1 MFTLPD
7 IIKSRL
13 TAIKWLAAL
22 VLFALWTVSVYR
34 FASSNV
40 ATACERDAAVQ
51 VATSAS
57 AALGQS
63 EGLRAR
69 EGDYFKSLQGVS
81 NAFNLNAQTD
91 LSLFAGAVSA
101 GNGLQ
106 LSIQEA
112 IDTASC
118 GVSDRAA
125 TERAGQAA
133 RALGAALAACDSEQR
148 EMAKDLADAIN
159 RGQTCQAEHAAAV
172 TLTAASQVATS
183 DKGSDK

>member
-1 MFTLPD
+1 MFTVPD
-7 IIKSRL
+7 IIKYRL
-13 TAIKWLAAL
+13 TAIKWIAAL
-22 VLFALWTVSVYR
+22 ALFALWTVAVYR

-40 ATACERDAAVQ
+40 TTACERDAAVQ

-63 EGLRAR
+63 EGLRVR
-69 EGDYFKSLQGVS
+69 EGDYFRDLQGAN
-81 NAFNLNAQTD
+81 NAFQFNAQTD
-91 LSLFAGAVSA
+91 LSLLAGAVSA

-106 LSIQEA
+106 LSIEEA

-133 RALGAALAACDSEQR
+133 RALGAALTACNSEQR

-172 TLTAASQVATS
+172 ALTSASQPN
-183 DKGSDK
+183 